1 VLTAQARP
9 TTAKKWRKLLCSL
22 PGYDPFAQAGESW
35 FEAERAQYYIDFI
48 EQCCTHIEG
57 ALAGQPFIME
67 NWERAIVA
75 NLFGWQKSDF
85 LGRMVRRYRKAFLY
99 MPRKQGKTPLSAAIH
114 NAVFFLDEEAG
125 QVNNI
130 AAASRDQATKMY
142 RHISGM
148 IKAEPEMDSRCHIY
162 ATTRS
167 ITKPDNSV
175 TKVIPADDNVAH
187 GDNQHLG
194 IVDELHAQP
203 DRKLVDAMVTA
214 MASANRIQPLMLFVT
229 TADFDRPSI
238 CNEEYDYACK
248 VRDDVIDDPTYLPVI
263 YEAQPEDDWTSEKTW
278 RKANP
283 NIGVSVSLDYLRD
296 ECKRA
301 QEITAYENTFKRLHL
316 NLMTEQDIRWL
327 TLELWDACN
336 SPVIPE
342 ILKGETCYAG
352 FDLSSNTD
360 VAGYDLLFPPNEKE
374 ERPLWC
380 VIPRLFI
387 PKDNAIKRERRD
399 KVPYFAWAKDGYIT
413 MTPGNVVDYAIIKAK
428 FEQDRKDFNVQE
440 AAFDRW
446 NFEALRQ
453 QFIVDGMDDEFFV
466 AFGQGFASMSAP
478 TKELEKLLLARELA
492 HSGHPVL
499 RWMASNVAVEDDAAG
514 NLKPSKKRSPEKID
528 GIVMLIMALGR
539 ALVSAGPKVSV
550 YESRG
555 LTVLGGKENV

>member
-1 VLTAQARP
+1 VLTATKP
-9 TTAKKWRKLLCSL
+9 NTAASWRRLLCSL
-22 PGYDPFAQAGESW
+22 PAYDPFLNLGGAW
-35 FEAERAQYYIDFI
+35 FETDTAEYYIDFI
-48 EQCCTHIEG
+48 ETCCTHIEG

-67 NWERAIVA
+67 RWERAIVA
-75 NLFGWQKSDF
+75 NLFGWYKSDF
-85 LGRMVRRYRKAFLY
+85 LGRTVRRYRKAFVY
-99 MPRKQGKTPLSAAIH
+99 VGRKNGKTPLGAAIH
-114 NAVFFLDEEAG
+114 NAVYFLDDEAG
-125 QVNNI
+125 QINNI
-130 AAASRDQATKMY
+130 AAASRDQASKMY

-148 IKAEPEMDSRCHIY
+148 ILAEPEMKSRCHIY
-162 ATTRS
+162 SATRT

-175 TKVIPADDNVAH
+175 AKVIPADDKVAH

-203 DRKLVDAMVTA
+203 DRKLIDTMITA
-214 MASANRIQPLMLFVT
+214 MASANRAQPLMLFFT

-248 VRDDVIDDPTYLPVI
+248 VRDGVIKDPSYLPAI
-263 YEAQPEDDWTSEKTW
+263 YEAEPEDDWKSEKVW

-283 NIGVSVSLDYLRD
+283 NLGVSVSLDYLRE

-316 NLMTEQDIRWL
+316 NIRTEQDVRWL
-327 TLELWDACN
+327 TLDVWDGCN
-336 SPVIPE
+336 MPIAENS
-342 ILKGETCYAG
+342 LKGKPCYAG

-360 VAGYDLLFPPNEKE
+360 VAGYGLLFPPENGSAWQ
-374 ERPLWC
+374 LL
-380 VIPRLFI
+380 PRLFI

-399 KVPYFAWAKDGYIT
+399 KVPYFAWAKEGYIT
-413 MTPGNVVDYAIIKAK
+413 LTPGNVVDYAVIKAK
-428 FEQDRKDFNVQE
+428 FEQDRQDFDVRE

-453 QFIVDGMDDEFFV
+453 QFIFDGMSDEFFV

-478 TKELEKLLLARELA
+478 TKELEKLLLAHELA
-492 HSGHPVL
+492 HGGHPVL
-499 RWMASNVAVEDDAAG
+499 RWMASNVAVETDAAG
-514 NLKPSKKRSPEKID
+514 NIKPSKKRSSEKID

-539 ALVSAGPKVSV
+539 ALVAAQPKVSV

-555 LTVLGGKENV
+555 LRVLGEKIEDAEA